1 MQIFDYMEHSGY
13 EQLSMYTDN
22 SCGLRALIAI
32 HDTTLGPALGGC
44 RIWPHATEGEALE
57 DVLRLAKAMSY
68 KSAAAGLPFGGGK
81 ALIIADPQKDKTE
94 GLFRAF
100 GRFVDTL
107 GGRYLTTED
116 VGTTLRDMEWTALET
131 KHVTGLPES
140 YGSSGDPSKVT
151 GFGVF
156 RGMQACAQ
164 EIWGTESLAN
174 KTIAIQGYGKV
185 AQALSVHLLKEET
198 VQLIVTDLFS
208 SALDNI
214 KDHPQVTIV
223 DPDDIYSVSCDI
235 FSPCAL
241 GGILSKTTIP
251 KLKCQIVCGGA
262 NNQLET
268 IEEGELIQ
276 KQGILYAP
284 DYIVNAGGVIN
295 ISCEIGTEY
304 SLDRAMNK
312 ANDIFETMNQ
322 VIQTSKQ
329 ENINTALAADNF
341 AVGRIN
347 AVKKLRRIN
356 TGL

>member
-1 MQIFDYMEHSGY
+1 MEIFEYMAHDDY

-44 RIWPHATEGEALE
+44 RIWPHASENEALE

-156 RGMQACAQ
+156 RGLQSCAQ
-164 EIWGTESLAN
+164 ELWGTNSLAG

-185 AQALSVHLLKEET
+185 AQALVFYLLKEEN
-198 VQLIVTDLFS
+198 VQLIVTDLFP
-208 SALDNI
+208 SALNSI
-214 KDHPQVTIV
+214 KDHPQVSIV
-223 DPDDIYSVSCDI
+223 DPNDIYSTSCDI

-241 GGILSKTTIP
+241 GGILNKTTIP
-251 KLKCQIVCGGA
+251 KLKCQVVCGGA

-268 IEEGELIQ
+268 IKDGELIQ
-276 KQGILYAP
+276 SQGILYAP

-295 ISCEIGTEY
+295 ISCEIGMAYNIE
-304 SLDRAMNK
+304 RAMIK
-312 ANDIFETMNQ
+312 TNDIFETMKQ

-329 ENINTALAADNF
+329 ENITTALAADNF
-341 AVGRIN
+341 AESRIN
-347 AVKKLRRIN
+347 AVKQLRRIN